1 MKEKIL
7 KNEDEKLSKEIDNM
21 SSIKYM
27 DGRDFTII
35 RKPTNFIEIQK
46 EPSDFRALNLTI
58 RHIIGEYPN
67 NTNKNRYGKAKSTHC
82 HICKANSNKIME
94 DNTHHNLW
102 ECDMVLMSSTCRKL
116 KQLIFSFIGAKTTI
130 TNCDLIEE
138 TSI

>member
-1 MKEKIL
+1 M
-7 KNEDEKLSKEIDNM
+7 
-21 SSIKYM
+21 
-27 DGRDFTII
+27 RTI
-35 RKPTNFIEIQK
+35 NYQK
-46 EPSDFRALNLTI
+46 KQIICPPSLNLTI

-82 HICKANSNKIME
+82 HICKANSNKIMG

-138 TSI
+138 TSIRDNAGFTLVILNLNARRPSASWAKNWTKTNRR